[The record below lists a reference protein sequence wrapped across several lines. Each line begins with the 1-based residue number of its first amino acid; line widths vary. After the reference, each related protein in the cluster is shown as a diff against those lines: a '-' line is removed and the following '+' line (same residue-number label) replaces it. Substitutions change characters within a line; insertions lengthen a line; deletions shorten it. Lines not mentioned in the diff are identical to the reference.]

1 MGEGESYPRAPQPIP
16 TASRH
21 RSADKSQA
29 PLSLSLGTRMFPR
42 VRREGQMKAFLIAVV
57 GLVVIAIGASYV
69 LGAMRE
75 PSSARYATSDV
86 RLDAE
91 MRSDQRFP
99 D

>member
-1 MGEGESYPRAPQPIP
+1 
-16 TASRH
+16 
-21 RSADKSQA
+21 
-29 PLSLSLGTRMFPR
+29 
-42 VRREGQMKAFLIAVV
+42 MKAFLIAVV

-69 LGAMRE
+69 LGTMRE